1 MQSKSKEPTAMF
13 LIKKSSNIFL
23 LSELACAKCG
33 FNPFLELLRFL
44 KEDMCVWSV
53 WNRLIK
59 ISLPSEELDIK
70 PHMGVQLEYEESEII
85 ENNTPKI

>member
-1 MQSKSKEPTAMF
+1 LNIRNEQIEKLQNENRERPMWKIMQSKSKEPTAMF

-53 WNRLIK
+53 
-59 ISLPSEELDIK
+59 
-70 PHMGVQLEYEESEII
+70 
-85 ENNTPKI
+85 